1 MGVLIRRAGSPDL
14 DRLVALVAACFEPA
28 WSAASIEGALGARE
42 GRAYVAQSVGLAGGS
57 ARRVEPRSLGGPP
70 AEDLGR
76 EKDNLVGFV
85 LARRILDGVEID
97 LVGVAPEARRQG
109 LAARLLVSLL
119 EAERTCGAA
128 LAQLELSSGNE
139 AAAALYAGLGFV
151 VVGRRP
157 RYYPDGR
164 DALLLSLELR

>member
-1 MGVLIRRAGSPDL
+1 MDALIRRAGSPDL

-28 WSAASIEGALGARE
+28 WSAASIEGALRARE
-42 GRAYVAQSVGLAGGS
+42 ARAYVAQAVGPGGAP
-57 ARRVEPRSLGGPP
+57 ARRVEPRSLGTRP
-70 AEDLGR
+70 AEIARGESADH
-76 EKDNLVGFV
+76 VGFV
-85 LARRILDGVEID
+85 LARRILDAVEID
-97 LVGVAPEARRQG
+97 LVGVAPQARRRG
-109 LAARLLVSLL
+109 LAIRMLEVLL
-119 EAERTCGAA
+119 EAERTRGAA

-139 AAAALYAGLGFV
+139 AASALYAGLGFV